1 MGEPSATPRRSL
13 STLDAVAIIV
23 GMVIGAGIF
32 SFPSMVAGQVN
43 SGWMYIAVWLLGGAV
58 SLIGAVCY
66 AELATTYP
74 NTGGDYYFLRRA
86 FGDGPSFLFAWARMS
101 VIQTGSIALQAFIIG
116 DYAARFFA
124 DPNAAPGQFQMV
136 SSVCAAVVVALL
148 TALNV
153 AGVREGKWT
162 QKLLTGFEVLGLLLV
177 VGAGFLLLARAGAA
191 PDPAAAGA
199 AASGGGNNLG
209 LALVFVLFTFGG
221 WNEAAYLSAEVS
233 AERRSIVRALVLG
246 IGAVTAIYLLVNV
259 AFLFG
264 LGLDGMKNAKGTVA
278 AELLQRVAGDAGAK
292 TISLIVVIAAL
303 STVNATIFTGAR
315 TNYALGRDFSVFRP
329 FGVWNVTR
337 NTPVNALLLQGLIA
351 LILVGIGAWKKQ
363 GIQLMVDYTFPVFW
377 FFFLLAGISLF
388 VLRWKEPDVQR
399 PFVVPLYPIL
409 PMIFCASCAYMLY
422 STVNYSYTVHGRWSL
437 VGLAVL
443 AAGVP
448 FMLMSDSRRDIP
460 DKDGGFDPIVPPTE
474 AMES

>member
-1 MGEPSATPRRSL
+1 MGAPSATPRRSL

-43 SGWMYIAVWLLGGAV
+43 SGWMYITVWLAGGV
-58 SLIGAVCY
+58 ISLIGALCY

-74 NTGGDYYFLRRA
+74 DAGGDYYFLRRA

-116 DYAARFFA
+116 DYAARLIS
-124 DPNAAPGQFQMV
+124 DPNVSQFSMI
-136 SSVCAAVVVALL
+136 SSACAAVVVAFL

-162 QKLLTGFEVLGLLLV
+162 QKLLTGFEVLGLLLIV
-177 VGAGFLLLARAGAA
+177 AAGFLLLARSGAA
-191 PDPAAAGA
+191 PAAATA
-199 AASGGGNNLG
+199 APLANNLG

-221 WNEAAYLSAEVS
+221 WNEAAYLSAEV
-233 AERRSIVRALVLG
+233 AGERRSIVRALVFG

-264 LGLDGMKNAKGTVA
+264 LGLDGMKNSQGTVA
-278 AELLQRVAGDAGAK
+278 ADLLQRVAGTGGAK
-292 TISLIVVIAAL
+292 VISLIIVIAAL

-315 TNYALGRDFSVFRP
+315 TNYALGRDFSIFRP
-329 FGVWNVTR
+329 LGVWNVSR
-337 NTPVNALLLQGLIA
+337 NTPSTALIVQGLIA
-351 LILVGIGAWKKQ
+351 LLLVGIGAWNQ
-363 GIQLMVDYTFPVFW
+363 RGIRSMVDYTFPVFW
-377 FFFLLAGISLF
+377 FFFLLAGVSLF
-388 VLRWKEPDVQR
+388 VLRWKEPRVQR
-399 PFVVPLYPIL
+399 PFKVPLYPLL
-409 PMIFCASCAYMLY
+409 PLIFCATCAYMLY
-422 STVNYSYTVHGRWSL
+422 SSVTYNGKWSL

-443 AAGVP
+443 AAGIP
-448 FMLMSDSRRDIP
+448 LMLLSESRRELP
-460 DKDGGFDPIVPPTE
+460 DEHGKFPGETGGFTPIVPPAAAE
-474 AMES
+474 PMES

>member
-1 MGEPSATPRRSL
+1 MGEPSPTPRQSL

-32 SFPSMVAGQVN
+32 SFPSLVAAQVS
-43 SGWMYIAVWLLGGAV
+43 SGWMYIAVWVAGGLI
-58 SLIGAVCY
+58 SLVGALCY

-74 NTGGDYYFLRRA
+74 DAGGDYYFLRRA

-116 DYAARFFA
+116 DYAARFFVA
-124 DPNAAPGQFQMV
+124 DPNASPTQFQMI
-136 SSVCAAVVVALL
+136 SSVCAAVVVAML

-162 QKLLTGFEVLGLLLV
+162 QKLLTGFEVLGLLLIV
-177 VGAGFLLLARAGAA
+177 AAGVLLLARSGASPAPAA
-191 PDPAAAGA
+191 P
-199 AASGGGNNLG
+199 ASGANSLG

-233 AERRSIVRALVLG
+233 GDRRSIVRALVFG

-264 LGLDGMKNAKGTVA
+264 LGLEGMRDSRGVA
-278 AELLQRVAGDAGAK
+278 ADLLQRAGGTSAAK
-292 TISLIVVIAAL
+292 LISLIIVIAAL

-315 TNYALGRDFSVFRP
+315 TNYALGRDFSIFRP
-329 FGVWNVTR
+329 LGVWNESR
-337 NTPVNALLLQGLIA
+337 NTPSAALVAQGLIA
-351 LILVGIGAWKKQ
+351 LLLVAISARTRSGVES
-363 GIQLMVDYTFPVFW
+363 MVNYTFPVFW

-388 VLRWKEPDVQR
+388 VLRAKDPHIER
-399 PFVVPLYPIL
+399 PFKVPLYPVL
-409 PMIFCASCAYMLY
+409 PIIFCATCAYMLY
-422 STVNYSYTVHGRWSL
+422 SSVTYHGKWAL

-443 AAGVP
+443 AAGIP
-448 FMLMSDSRRDIP
+448 LMLMSESRP
-460 DKDGGFDPIVPPTE
+460 DVPGQPPAPPRGFTPIVPSAPE
-474 AMES
+474 PMES